1 MKKELYFAP
10 EVEVTSVAVEAG
22 FSISGEIGTQS
33 VGDYE
38 SFGEEKSLF

>member
-10 EVEVTSVAVEAG
+10 EIEVTSVAVEAG

-33 VGDYE
+33 VGDFE
-38 SFGEEKSLF
+38 SFGEEELLF